1 MTTRIGSFRIGS
13 ESISGTFATA
23 PPTVAITGP
32 PGSVLAIPFTVSWT
46 YNSTVGRPQVQYRIT
61 ITNTD
66 GTVTV
71 FDTLNVLSAAT
82 SVSISPTLTPGSS
95 YLLSVTAADIFG
107 FSAPAVSFVLYDTPS
122 APVYPIESKVGSLY
136 EVAINGVGYMLA
148 DHPRYSPVEGDTSY
162 SRRVVPLD
170 TPRFATGETPFS
182 QAIDRY
188 TLIGSNDWT
197 GGAGQSFYDR
207 DASSPSAF
215 AGSSQV
221 NPFEPGQL
229 TLNPLTISSSTY
241 TGAGKVFLAVA
252 SGILFLAQTGS
263 VQWLAD
269 PTDVSLTSF
278 VIAGA
283 GAPVDFTSDGR
294 YWYYTDGSNIYRN
307 NTTASAAAWSAIDAQ
322 IIEWCTDRIVIA
334 RKAGSSTVPNVVE
347 VVDYT
352 SGAAVGG
359 TETFTFEEET
369 NVRSITS
376 GDGYAFWAATRGD
389 KSVIYS
395 WKLGSTDSYLVA
407 FQMPQGA
414 EARSISY
421 YQGNVF
427 IRASEVT
434 DTGYRTVIYRA
445 ATSEGK
451 LIPVRVMEM
460 PDSTLRGA
468 DGDFAGDDR
477 FVYFSWS
484 NADIAGPLTFAG
496 IGAIDLATGGFC
508 KWLIGGKGTVRSIVQ
523 YGSRTAWS
531 WDDGTTGGFEFE
543 DSGEGVGSGYL
554 DTSRWDLGTGL
565 RKVYERVDLRFDPL
579 PVGSSITVQ
588 TSVDGGV
595 TFAALGTANTTGSTA
610 ASFYLGRE
618 ADTVSLRLFMSP
630 GAGLISPIIRSAT
643 IRAYPIG
650 LADEV
655 VELSVNCAD
664 QVTGLNN
671 RPLPENGPGAGA
683 LRARLLESLAS
694 TRVQLQDIDWALT
707 KMTQL
712 YTLVA
717 VDVSSVGVF
726 NSHVNRQSQGMVARI
741 TLRRNLK

>member
-1 MTTRIGSFRIGS
+1 MTRLGSHRLGT
-13 ESISGTFATA
+13 ESISGTFSLAT
-23 PPTVAITGP
+23 PTVAITAPTGA
-32 PGSVLAIPFTVSWT
+32 VIALPFTVSWT
-46 YNSTVGRPQVQYRIT
+46 YSSPVGRPQVQYRIT
-61 ITNTD
+61 ITNLD
-66 GTVTV
+66 ATVTV
-71 FDTLNVLSAAT
+71 FDTFNVMSAAT
-82 SVSISPTLTPGSS
+82 SVAISPNLTPGSS
-95 YLLSVTAADIFG
+95 YTLRVTAADIFG
-107 FSAPAVSFVLYDTPS
+107 FSAPASSFLLFDVPITS
-122 APVYPIESKVGSLY
+122 TWPIETKVGSVY

-148 DHPRYSPVEGDTSY
+148 DHPDRDSKYT
-162 SRRVVPLD
+162 RRVVPLD

-215 AGSSQV
+215 AASSQI

-229 TLNPLTISSSTY
+229 TLNPLTISSATY
-241 TGAGKVFLAVA
+241 SGSGKVFLAVA

-263 VQWLAD
+263 VQWLSD
-269 PTDVSLTSF
+269 PTDATLSSF
-278 VIAGA
+278 TIAGA
-283 GAPVDFTSDGR
+283 AAPVDFTSDGR
-294 YWYYTDGSNIYRN
+294 YWYYTDGANIYRN
-307 NTTASAAAWSAIDAQ
+307 NTTASAAAWSTIDAQ
-322 IIEWCTDRIVIA
+322 VIEWCTDRIVIA
-334 RKAGSSTVPNVVE
+334 RKGGSSTVANVVE
-347 VVDYT
+347 VVNYST
-352 SGAAVGG
+352 GVAVGG
-359 TETFTFEEET
+359 TQAWTFEEET

-376 GDGYAFWAATRGD
+376 GDGYLFWAATRFD
-389 KSVIYS
+389 KSVIYA
-395 WKLGSTDSYLVA
+395 WKMGSTDSYITA

-414 EARSISY
+414 EARNISY

-445 ATSEGK
+445 ATSNGT
-451 LIPVRVMEM
+451 LIPARVMEM
-460 PDSTLRGA
+460 PDSSLRGA

-484 NADIAGPLTFAG
+484 NTSTFGPTIFSG
-496 IGAIDLATGGFC
+496 IGAIDLSTGGFC
-508 KWLIGGKGTVRSIVQ
+508 KWLIGGQGTIRSIVQ

-543 DSGEGVGSGYL
+543 DADQGVGSGFL

-579 PVGSSITVQ
+579 PAGTTITIQ
-588 TSVDGGV
+588 TSTDGGI
-595 TFAALGTANTTGSTA
+595 TFAALGTANTAGTTS
-610 ASFYLGRE
+610 ASFFLGRE
-618 ADTVSLRLFMSP
+618 ADTLSLRLIMNP
-630 GAGLISPIIRSAT
+630 GASLVSPVIRSAT

-664 QVTGLNN
+664 RLTGLNN
-671 RPLPENGPGAGA
+671 RPLPESAAGAGA

-694 TRVQLQDIDWALT
+694 TRVQLQDVDWAIT
-707 KMTQL
+707 KQTQL
-712 YTLVA
+712 YTLIGVEI
-717 VDVSSVGVF
+717 VSAGVF
-726 NSHVNRQSQGMVARI
+726 DSHVNRQSQGMVARV